1 MNATSIDELALLMVM
16 TVKIYTLSYN
26 VYDGAGPG
34 KRAIDAVLA
43 SATAKDAERRIMTER
58 RERSVPG
65 LPSPLVFSG
74 YMFNFTSVLA
84 GPAFEV
90 RREGRRQWCS
100 V

>member
-1 MNATSIDELALLMVM
+1 MVM
-16 TVKIYTLSYN
+16 TVKIYTLSYT

-65 LPSPLVFSG
+65 LPSPLPMAAIRGHPTFGPHLAAARLGHQRVA
-74 YMFNFTSVLA
+74 FN
-84 GPAFEV
+84 
-90 RREGRRQWCS
+90 
-100 V
+100 